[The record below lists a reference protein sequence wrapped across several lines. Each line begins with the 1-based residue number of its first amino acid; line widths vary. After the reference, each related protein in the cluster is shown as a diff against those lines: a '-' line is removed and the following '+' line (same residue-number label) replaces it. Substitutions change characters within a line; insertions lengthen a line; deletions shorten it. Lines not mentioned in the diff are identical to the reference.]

1 VEEDFHFGV
10 DGWRRWCLD
19 EQAAGAQ
26 VLKLNLDGEP
36 VDLAVERELAARR
49 AGSAAAA
56 SRDDRCRLARR

>member
-1 VEEDFHFGV
+1 
-10 DGWRRWCLD
+10 LD

-36 VDLAVERELAARR
+36 VDLAVERELAARC

>member
-1 VEEDFHFGV
+1 
-10 DGWRRWCLD
+10 LD